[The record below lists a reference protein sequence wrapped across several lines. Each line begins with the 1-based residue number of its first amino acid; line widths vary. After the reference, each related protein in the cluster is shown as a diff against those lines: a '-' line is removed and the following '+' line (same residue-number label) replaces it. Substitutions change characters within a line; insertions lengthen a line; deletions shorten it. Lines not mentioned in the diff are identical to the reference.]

1 MRSIETDPVPC
12 ASPAP
17 NRNQLRTSDRRRAHP
32 TLADFSTL
40 ELTDSPTDRLT
51 DLAVSVA
58 MRSLDEETIPTPR
71 AGRITALRPTK
82 RDPDRIAVDLDG
94 SFAFAL
100 PATLVADQRLEV
112 GDALDGERVSAL
124 LAADR
129 ASRATEAALVFLGYR
144 PRSEK
149 EVRDRLRRGGY
160 DQAAIDHAISRLHE
174 WRYLDDADF
183 ARRWVENRTA
193 HRPRGK
199 RLLQQELRHKGIDT
213 GTAREAIDDAE
224 LDETSAAEDLARRRL
239 PAYAGDDP
247 AAIRRR
253 LGAYLARRGY
263 SYDVIRIALDRALG
277 EADEGDGVMG
287 S

>member
-1 MRSIETDPVPC
+1 MTDTRQVRDVSTYQCDITMRS
-12 ASPAP
+12 
-17 NRNQLRTSDRRRAHP
+17 R
-32 TLADFSTL
+32 
-40 ELTDSPTDRLT
+40 
-51 DLAVSVA
+51 
-58 MRSLDEETIPTPR
+58 EEVTPQTPR
-71 AGRITALRPTK
+71 AGQITALRPTK

-100 PATLVADQRLEV
+100 PAQLVADEQIAV
-112 GDALDGERVSAL
+112 GDTLDADRVNGL
-124 LAADR
+124 LASEQ
-129 ASRATEAALVFLGYR
+129 ASRATEAALVFLAYR

-160 DQAAIDHAISRLHE
+160 EQDAIDRAVSRLHE

-199 RLLQQELRHKGIDT
+199 RLLQQELRNKGIDNE
-213 GTAREAIDDAE
+213 TARVVIDDAD
-224 LDETSAAEDLARRRL
+224 LDEITAAEALARRRL
-239 PAYAGDDP
+239 PSYAGGDP

-263 SYDVIRIALDRALG
+263 GYDVVRTALDRALG
-277 EADEGDGVMG
+277 EDDEGGE
-287 S
+287 